1 MFGMIDR
8 NRIGYL
14 GLGALLTLGM
24 CTGCETHGAAERFG
38 KTYYLDGAGNWGF
51 GANEVPAGLRQ
62 AGYRGDVEIY
72 LWTMSLNP
80 LVDQLVTA
88 NARLRAAVLADKIK
102 RYARRYPGRKIN
114 VIALSAGTGVAI
126 WAIEDLDGEARVHNV
141 MLLGSS
147 LSSDY
152 DARPALRNIDGKI
165 YVYYSNQD
173 SVLEAVRTIGTIDGK
188 RGVDSAGAAG
198 LHPPGGD
205 NPRIV
210 NIPWS
215 RKWLPLGWAGAHTD
229 CTNEKFVRYELA
241 KHLVGPAETEAAEAV
256 ADGSRARTWI
266 ARANRP

>member
-1 MFGMIDR
+1 MFGMIDM

-14 GLGALLTLGM
+14 GLGFLLTLGM

-51 GANEVPAGLRQ
+51 GANEVPTGLRQ
-62 AGYRGDVEIY
+62 AGYQGDVEIY

-88 NARLRAAVLADKIK
+88 NARFRAAALADKIK
-102 RYARRYPGRKIN
+102 GYAQRNPGRKIN

-126 WAIEDLDGEARVHNV
+126 WAIEDLGGKARINNV

-147 LSSDY
+147 LSYNY
-152 DARPALRNIDGKI
+152 DVRRALRNIDGKI
-165 YVYYSNQD
+165 YVYCSRQD

-188 RGVDSAGAAG
+188 RGVDSAGMVG

-205 NPRIV
+205 NPKIV

-229 CTNEKFVRYELA
+229 CTNQKFVRYELGR
-241 KHLVGPAETEAAEAV
+241 HLVDSAEAV
-256 ADGSRARTWI
+256 ADRSTRQTVV
-266 ARANRP
+266 ARASNR